1 MSEFIDVKFACP
13 QCGKHLVIDAKGVGF
28 IVTCPNCQTQMT
40 VPNKTNEPAN
50 KYIQSPPPPLG
61 AMDTG
66 PNKVWAQAPK
76 ISAIDSDHAP
86 EHSINTLLL
95 TAFMEFSDAN
105 LLSPEVQF
113 VIQTIGSVHSPETK
127 IKKLLAA
134 EHEFGK
140 DYRRRQ
146 LQEMVDLV
154 LYFLRWCLD
163 DHKITAA
170 ETEALMELRV
180 MLDIQDGDLYRERK
194 NEIRALLERQIDWIE
209 DDFQITYAEELYLV
223 DLQRVFD
230 LSYDQLLELSQ
241 PHVAE
246 ILNNLYLQLSI
257 VDNPDIRK
265 QIDQLLKS
273 FCMLKYRPNMVAKE
287 EVEEVAGRMIP
298 KSVKDAVWRRDGG
311 KCTTCGS
318 QEFLEFDHIIPFSLG
333 GSNTYRNVQL
343 LCQTCNRK
351 KSARIG

>member
-1 MSEFIDVKFACP
+1 MSEFIYVKLACP
-13 QCGKHLVIDAKGVGF
+13 QCGKHLVIDAKGIGF
-28 IVTCPNCQTQMT
+28 IVTCPDCQTQMT
-40 VPNKTNEPAN
+40 VPSKSDEPAG
-50 KYIQSPPPPLG
+50 KYIQTPPPSL
-61 AMDTG
+61 ATTDTG
-66 PNKVWAQAPK
+66 TKKEEIGASGN
-76 ISAIDSDHAP
+76 SGTNSRLAP
-86 EHSINTLLL
+86 ENSINTLLH
-95 TAFMEFSDAN
+95 TAFTAFSDAN
-105 LLSPEVQF
+105 LLSPEAQF
-113 VIQTIGSVHSPETK
+113 VIQTIATDHSPESK
-127 IKKLLAA
+127 LKKLRTA
-134 EHEFGK
+134 EQTFGK

-154 LYFLRWCLD
+154 LFFLSLCLD
-163 DHKITAA
+163 DHKISAA
-170 ETEALMELRV
+170 EIEALTELRV
-180 MLDIQDGDLYRERK
+180 MLDIQDGDLYQERK
-194 NEIRALLERQIDWIE
+194 NAVRALLERQIDWIE

-223 DLQRVFD
+223 DLQRIFD

-246 ILNNLYLQLSI
+246 ILNNLHLQLAI

-273 FCMLKYRPNMVAKE
+273 FCMLKYRPNVVAKD

-298 KSVKDAVWRRDGG
+298 KSVKDSVWRRDGG

-318 QEFLEFDHIIPFSLG
+318 QELLEFDHIIPFSLG

-351 KSARIG
+351 KAARIG